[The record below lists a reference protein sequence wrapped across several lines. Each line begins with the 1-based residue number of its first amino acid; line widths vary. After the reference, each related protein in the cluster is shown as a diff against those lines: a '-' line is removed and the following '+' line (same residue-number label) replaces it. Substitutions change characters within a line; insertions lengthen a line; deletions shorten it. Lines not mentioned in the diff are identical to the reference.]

1 MLHEPTFWEH
11 YASSV
16 HIGIV
21 QHVHDTLLR
30 CYGSANPINVA
41 LATINLLD
49 CAFLLGEIEIFLEL
63 SWAISTKRL
72 TYHEHQPVPA

>member
-1 MLHEPTFWEH
+1 MVHEPTLWQH

-16 HIGIV
+16 DIGIV
-21 QHVHDTLLR
+21 QHIHDTLLC

-63 SWAISTKRL
+63 N
-72 TYHEHQPVPA
+72 